1 MESNCIS
8 LTKLAVQPVQNNAD
22 DEDDIESFFF
32 QHRTVANRLP
42 GGQSQK
48 GRQGD

>member
-1 MESNCIS
+1 MKKI
-8 LTKLAVQPVQNNAD
+8 AVQPVQNNAD
-22 DEDDIESFFF
+22 DEDDIESFF
-32 QHRTVANRLP
+32 QHRTVASRLP